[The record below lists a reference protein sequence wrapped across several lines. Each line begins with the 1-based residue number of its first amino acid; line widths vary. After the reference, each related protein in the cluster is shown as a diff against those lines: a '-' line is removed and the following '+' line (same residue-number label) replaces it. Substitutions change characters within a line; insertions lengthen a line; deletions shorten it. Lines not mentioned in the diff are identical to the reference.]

1 MDAVE
6 PRVQGHRKKGR
17 DAADNSRAMLRRRE
31 TGPCEGDFWMRTML
45 MLRCSNMAH
54 CLHIHPKEIPMSHTH
69 ATTKAA
75 ACHDA
80 LEVFQEEH
88 QHAPDAHE
96 KARLLSDTVKEWEQ
110 EELAATHPSATAD

>member
-1 MDAVE
+1 MTVVALQQ
-6 PRVQGHRKKGR
+6 PG
-17 DAADNSRAMLRRRE
+17 ALSSLNA
-31 TGPCEGDFWMRTML
+31 
-45 MLRCSNMAH
+45 
-54 CLHIHPKEIPMSHTH
+54 KEIPMPHTH
-69 ATTKAA
+69 AATKAA

-110 EELAATHPSATAD
+110 EELAATHPSATAA

>member
-1 MDAVE
+1 
-6 PRVQGHRKKGR
+6 
-17 DAADNSRAMLRRRE
+17 
-31 TGPCEGDFWMRTML
+31 MR
-45 MLRCSNMAH
+45 MLRCSNNGALSSYH
-54 CLHIHPKEIPMSHTH
+54 AKEIPMSHTH

-88 QHAPDAHE
+88 HHAPDAHE